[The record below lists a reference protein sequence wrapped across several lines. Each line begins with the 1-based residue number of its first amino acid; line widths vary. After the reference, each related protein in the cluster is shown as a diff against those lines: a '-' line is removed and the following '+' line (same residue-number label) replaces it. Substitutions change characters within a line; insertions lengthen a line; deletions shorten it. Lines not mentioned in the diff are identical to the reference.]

1 MANTSTTQDV
11 PEQPSRRQIRS
22 IGPSGNYWYVVGID
36 KKLKPGQ
43 VEKVRFWKQN
53 IALFR
58 DEDGDLHAVEDRC
71 AHRQLPL
78 SAGFVKGKNIM
89 CTYHGWE
96 FDGCGKCV
104 KISHELGKDR
114 TKMPKIKIR
123 DYPVKSQWGLIWLFP
138 GDPEL
143 ADSVSLPKIPQ
154 LEGEKPWPFIPIDVT
169 INSHFTMIVENVCD
183 FNHEYLH
190 RHKQPF
196 SKPTLRD
203 WKREGDSIH
212 VYYDTKFDQSPAA
225 KLFVEG
231 GGKDFN
237 EIDIW
242 YQYPYQGSDIGGKYI
257 HWMFMLPEDERTTR
271 CFFVFLFGPI
281 HLPVIN
287 RNIPE
292 FLRKPILWFTNK
304 WYIIPLLGEDKWA
317 LELEQEGFDR
327 YPESAQIELNPAVTH
342 FQKLSLERWADY
354 TNSIAEKGKRK
365 KASKATEKQQ

>member
-1 MANTSTTQDV
+1 MSKTTTIQDV
-11 PEQPSRRQIRS
+11 PEKPSRRQIRT
-22 IGPSGNYWYVVGID
+22 IGPNGNYWYVVGVES
-36 KKLKPGQ
+36 KLKPGQ
-43 VEKVRFWKQN
+43 VTKVRFWKQD

-58 DEDGDLHAVEDRC
+58 DEDGDLHAIEDRC

-78 SAGFVKGKNIM
+78 SAGIVKGKNVM

-104 KISHELGKDR
+104 KILHELGKDR
-114 TKMPKIKIR
+114 TKMPKIKVR
-123 DYPVKSQWGLIWLFP
+123 DYPVKAQWGLIWLFP

-143 ADSVSLPKIPQ
+143 AESVSLPKIPQ
-154 LEGEKPWPFIPIDVT
+154 LEGEKPWPFIPVDVT
-169 INSHFTMIVENVCD
+169 IKSHFTMIVENVCD

-196 SKPTLRD
+196 AKPTLRE

-231 GGKDFN
+231 GGRDLN

-257 HWMFMLPEDERTTR
+257 HWMFMLPEDESTTR
-271 CFFVFLFGPI
+271 CFFAFLFGPI
-281 HLPVIN
+281 HLPFIN

-304 WYIIPLLGEDKWA
+304 WYIEPLLGEDKWA
-317 LELEQEGFDR
+317 LELEQEGFER
-327 YPESAQIELNPAVTH
+327 YPEAPQIELNPAVFH
-342 FQKLSLERWADY
+342 FQKLSLEKWIEY
-354 TNSIAEKGKRK
+354 THPAPVKSTRK
-365 KASKATEKQQ
+365 KATGATEKTA